1 MSNAENLSWRCVRLR
16 LAACSSDIILTSGI
30 CAKAVGFATE
40 LDRGYNDAKMAILGR
55 DMNPKLTIS
64 KTTARRFVL
73 GRQGLWPGRRWQ
85 GVDGVTEA
93 LHTCEALQ
101 LDPLNVIARSHDI
114 ALWGRVLDYR
124 PEHLHEVAYNR
135 RGFFDYGGLL
145 SLYPMSE
152 LPYWWRHMAAF
163 GEYPR
168 WRTFAAEHGNVIS
181 QVLDEL
187 RARGPLGNRDFAGNA
202 RVNSYRG
209 RKDTALALYQLWAT
223 GRVMI
228 HHREGFER
236 VYDLRERVA
245 PAEHDTRASEAE
257 LEAYFAAKTLAF
269 LGIAR
274 LQSWRVSTADY
285 IARRI
290 EKGEAEAWMA
300 RLTDEGT
307 TVPIRLEG
315 AKEIHYALA
324 SDLPLLETVAA
335 GGVPVSWTPLDVTT
349 EDEVVFLAPLDIVS
363 ARGRAAVLF
372 DFDYVWEVYKPAHQ
386 RRWGYY
392 TVPILWGD
400 RLVARV
406 DAKLNRKAKTLE
418 LLGFWPEE
426 RQRLG
431 LSHDLTAD
439 EAFVAAFQRG
449 LARFA
454 AFTGAEQI
462 SATVLEWLS
471 FKVGN
476 CATVANLPVS
486 EVQT

>member
-1 MSNAENLSWRCVRLR
+1 M
-16 LAACSSDIILTSGI
+16 
-30 CAKAVGFATE
+30 GFAAE
-40 LDRGYNDAKMAILGR
+40 LDRGYNGAKMAIYGK
-55 DMNPKLTIS
+55 DMDPKLTVS
-64 KTTARRFVL
+64 RTTARRFVL

-85 GVDGVTEA
+85 GVEGVSEA
-93 LHTCEALQ
+93 LRTCEALQ
-101 LDPLNVIARSHDI
+101 LDPLNVLARSHDI

-124 PEHLHEVAYNR
+124 PEFLNEVVYNR
-135 RGFFDYGGLL
+135 ADFSTTAAHSTSIPCPSCPTGGGTWPR
-145 SLYPMSE
+145 SAST
-152 LPYWWRHMAAF
+152 
-163 GEYPR
+163 PR
-168 WRTFAAEHGNVIS
+168 WRTFAAEHGDVIA

-209 RKDTALALYQLWAT
+209 GKDTALALYQLWAT

-257 LEAYFAAKTLAF
+257 LESYFAAKTLAF
-269 LGIAR
+269 LGLAR
-274 LQSWRVSTADY
+274 LQSWRVSTADF

-290 EKGEAEAWMA
+290 EKTEAEAWMA
-300 RLTDEGT
+300 RLVQEEIAI
-307 TVPIRLEG
+307 PIRIEG

-335 GGVPVSWTPLDVTT
+335 GGVPAPWTPLGVTT
-349 EDEVVFLAPLDIVS
+349 EEEVVFLAPLDIVS

-426 RQRLG
+426 RERLG
-431 LSHDLTAD
+431 LAHDLVAD
-439 EAFVAAFQRG
+439 DTFVAAFRRG
-449 LARFA
+449 LVRFA
-454 AFTGAEQI
+454 AFAGAKQI
-462 SATVLEWLS
+462 DATVLD
-471 FKVGN
+471 FTVGN
-476 CATVANLPVS
+476 CATVANREVL